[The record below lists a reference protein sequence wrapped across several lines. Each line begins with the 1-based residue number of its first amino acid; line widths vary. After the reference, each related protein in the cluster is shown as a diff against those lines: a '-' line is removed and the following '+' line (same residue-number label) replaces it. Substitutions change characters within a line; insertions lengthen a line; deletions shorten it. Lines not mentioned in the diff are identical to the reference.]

1 MLGQLGM
8 SILGRMVMRTAAEE
22 VVVGARGRVEIG
34 GAEKMVAHHEPDMAA
49 AT

>member
-8 SILGRMVMRTAAEE
+8 SILGRMMMRTAAEE
-22 VVVGARGRVEIG
+22 VVIDARGRVEIG
-34 GAEKMVAHHEPDMAA
+34 GAEEMVSHNEPDMAP